1 LRNAA
6 KQLLCGANCLPIN
19 NKAFFRGMASDA
31 ELAGRGKAMEDLN
44 HISKKK
50 PFFPIIPSL
59 RKYLRKEG
67 REKRLGLQY
76 SDLLEHSMAV
86 PLLDKTGKDTLWE
99 TVFYTPERTGEL
111 KKALTLIYVLLRT
124 EGDLSAAKHLDVDR
138 IDYCAFGNS
147 NPFRV
152 RIINRYN
159 DNYDYFYIKTA
170 DASRIYG
177 LEMEHLLSPNR
188 ISYFVE
194 KETLIEEHIA
204 GIPGD
209 VFMDRWLGLPG
220 VNKVRLAKEFVKF
233 NERCHLRLLG
243 DMRSY
248 NYVVDITPDFDD
260 VQYRIRAIDFDQQC
274 YEGRMRVYLPQFFK
288 ENLPLVRMGMDLIN
302 QKTVDQYRNEE
313 RSLIARRLIRS
324 RYRVKDL
331 LDCMEEDSI
340 SSPDK
345 MAQLADDLAQ
355 HHGNND
361 FLKCQNMGALLK
373 LHLKQSLQK
382 HIRKLRN
389 F

>member
-1 LRNAA
+1 M
-6 KQLLCGANCLPIN
+6 K
-19 NKAFFRGMASDA
+19 
-31 ELAGRGKAMEDLN
+31 
-44 HISKKK
+44 
-50 PFFPIIPSL
+50 
-59 RKYLRKEG
+59 
-67 REKRLGLQY
+67 LGLQY
-76 SDLLEHSMAV
+76 ADLLAHSLAV

-99 TVFYTPERTGEL
+99 TVFYDSDRTSIL
-111 KKALTLIYVLLRT
+111 KKALTHIYVLLRT
-124 EGDLSAAKHLDVDR
+124 EGDHSASKHLDVDR

-159 DNYDYFYIKTA
+159 DNYDYFYVKTA

-177 LEMEHLLSPNR
+177 LELEHLLSPNR

-209 VFMDRWLGLPG
+209 VFMERWLELPG

-260 VQYRIRAIDFDQQC
+260 VQYRIRAIDFDQQS
-274 YEGRMRVYLPQFFK
+274 YEGRRRVYLPQFFK
-288 ENLPLVRMGMDLIN
+288 ENLPLVKMGMELIN
-302 QKTVDQYRNEE
+302 QKTVEQYQNEE

-331 LDCMEEDSI
+331 LDCMEQDSI
-340 SSPDK
+340 STPQK
-345 MAQLADDLAQ
+345 VRQLASDLADYHQ
-355 HHGNND
+355 NND
-361 FLKCQNMGALLK
+361 FLQCKGMGALLK
-373 LHLKQSLQK
+373 LHLKQSLQR

>member
-1 LRNAA
+1 
-6 KQLLCGANCLPIN
+6 
-19 NKAFFRGMASDA
+19 MD
-31 ELAGRGKAMEDLN
+31 DLN

-67 REKRLGLQY
+67 REKKLGLRY
-76 SDLLEHSMAV
+76 ADLLEHSMAV

-99 TVFYTPERTGEL
+99 TVFYSPEKTKEL

-124 EGDLSAAKHLDVDR
+124 EGDLSSAKHLDVDR

-170 DASRIYG
+170 DASRVYG

-209 VFMDRWLGLPG
+209 VFMDRWLDLPG

-288 ENLPLVRMGMDLIN
+288 ENLPLVKMGMDLIN
-302 QKTVDQYRNEE
+302 QKTVEQYQNEE

-331 LDCMEEDSI
+331 IDSMEEDHI
-340 SSPDK
+340 SSPEK
-345 MAQLADDLAQ
+345 VAQLADDLSQ
-355 HHGNND
+355 HHGKTD
-361 FLKCQNMGALLK
+361 FLKCHSMGALLK

-382 HIRKLRN
+382 HIQKLRN

>member
-1 LRNAA
+1 
-6 KQLLCGANCLPIN
+6 
-19 NKAFFRGMASDA
+19 
-31 ELAGRGKAMEDLN
+31 MEQLN

-59 RKYLRKEG
+59 RRYLRKEG
-67 REKRLGLQY
+67 REKKLGLQY
-76 SDLLEHSMAV
+76 ADLLEHSMAV

-99 TVFYTPERTGEL
+99 TVFYTPERTREL
-111 KKALTLIYVLLRT
+111 KKALTIIYVLLRT
-124 EGDLSAAKHLDVDR
+124 EGDLSSAKHLDVDR

-209 VFMDRWLGLPG
+209 VFMDRWLDLPG

-243 DMRSY
+243 DMRNY

-274 YEGRMRVYLPQFFK
+274 YEGRMRLYMPQFFK
-288 ENLPLVRMGMDLIN
+288 ENLPLVKMGMDLIN
-302 QKTVDQYRNEE
+302 QKTVEQYQNEE

-331 LDCMEEDSI
+331 IDCMEEDSI
-340 SSPDK
+340 STSEK
-345 MAQLADDLAQ
+345 VRQLAKDLAQ
-355 HHGNND
+355 YHGNPD
-361 FLKCQNMGALLK
+361 FLECGNMGALLK

-382 HIRKLRN
+382 HIRKVRN

>member
-1 LRNAA
+1 MMPSLEVST
-6 KQLLCGANCLPIN
+6 
-19 NKAFFRGMASDA
+19 F
-31 ELAGRGKAMEDLN
+31 EAMDELN

-67 REKRLGLQY
+67 RDKRLGLQY
-76 SDLLEHSMAV
+76 ADLLEHSMAV

-99 TVFYTPERTGEL
+99 TVFYSPERTREL
-111 KKALTLIYVLLRT
+111 KNALTRIYVLLRT
-124 EGDLSAAKHLDVDR
+124 EGDNSASKHLDVDR

-177 LEMEHLLSPNR
+177 LELEHLLSPNR
-188 ISYFVE
+188 ISYFVDGD
-194 KETLIEEHIA
+194 TLIEEHIA

-209 VFMDRWLGLPG
+209 VFMDRWLDLPG

-274 YEGRMRVYLPQFFK
+274 YEGRRRVYLPQFFK
-288 ENLPLVRMGMDLIN
+288 ENLPLVKMGMDLIN
-302 QKTVDQYRNEE
+302 EKTVEQYQNEE

-331 LDCMEEDSI
+331 LDCMEEDTI
-340 SSPDK
+340 SASGK
-345 MAQLADDLAQ
+345 VRQLASDLA
-355 HHGNND
+355 D
-361 FLKCQNMGALLK
+361 FHQNKDFFNCKDMGSLLK

-382 HIRKLRN
+382 HIRKLRHL
-389 F
+389 